1 MNYNKMPEYTA
12 PPMPE
17 ENEAVA
23 YPEGVFEPLTKTEW
37 SALKTFLKDTGI
49 SLDRLSA
56 HYGRIFQ
63 KAQDEAEYIPA
74 DYITDLSEACKSGA
88 NTPSGTVQHLQRQYG
103 TVTTEGYERPQAPPK
118 PQGDYQVG

>member
-63 KAQDEAEYIPA
+63 KAQDESAA
-74 DYITDLSEACKSGA
+74 DYITDLSESCKMGA
-88 NTPSGTVQHLQRQYG
+88 NTPSGTVQHLQRKYG
-103 TVTTEGYERPQAPPK
+103 TVTTEGYSTKDESQ
-118 PQGDYQVG
+118 